1 MNKSKCVIYVVVAGW
16 SQRGRSTQLRMP
28 VLLAHLLQH
37 TMCLHMAG
45 EPLLVTAAGIMPH
58 LRKSVLI
65 WLVIIITVTRSLFVP
80 MRVARTRSVS
90 DGVVMCRFSPVCC
103 TYGPLA
109 GPAVWQALSNASPNI
124 FRMPLISHKYSYT
137 SSCSCCCCCCCDC
150 TPSDFD

>member
-1 MNKSKCVIYVVVAGW
+1 MCHLCCSCRLVAAREEHIVADAGAVGSLIVAHHVLTYGRWAVVGDGSGNHA
-16 SQRGRSTQLRMP
+16 SSTQKCIN
-28 VLLAHLLQH
+28 LARYYYYRDTKPGTNTH
-37 TMCLHMAG
+37 
-45 EPLLVTAAGIMPH
+45 
-58 LRKSVLI
+58 
-65 WLVIIITVTRSLFVP
+65 